1 MRTSKKG
8 FMVFIGLLVLLFLS
22 ILCVSRSYNKSLK
35 VKTLSGSD
43 KILNEQNLMLV
54 NNNIIS
60 FPPQGYNDEYRIA
73 ATRAYIL
80 NTNKIINLD
89 IKKQGHKVILS
100 NKDHLYKPKTSMTVP
115 INIYYTLEEKSGLV
129 LVKFQDY
136 QGREYRGSVYDKDI
150 RSSAKSED
158 LKIHRVEKYKG
169 NYYLALSY
177 YNKDK
182 KSSILAFAR
191 LDNNRLIILDQV
203 EDKIKYRWARY
214 GLIAFDKFFIFDYSD
229 ENGKFMPSTLSFDFK
244 DKKISRDYIDKTN
257 PLYSVFDRN
266 PNNSDKTDNFS
277 YIKYLADKQAIVRV
291 KNPDNSNN
299 YHVYIVKFRDGK
311 LVLDQDIDTGIGLY
325 LDEKKIQDRGN
336 NYSFNNSNEVNIFL
350 NNNKLIFYMVNSSSL
365 MDSQHY
371 EKSVNL
377 DQLKRIL
384 IYGLDTR
391 KLDYEGQISGALKK
405 YDQEI
410 YSSNKIDKTK

>member
-22 ILCVSRSYNKSLK
+22 ILCVSRSYNKFLK
-35 VKTLSGSD
+35 VRTIRGND
-43 KILNEQNLMLV
+43 NILNEQNLILV

-60 FPPQGYNDEYRIA
+60 FPPEGPNEHYRIA
-73 ATRAYIL
+73 ATRAYVL
-80 NTNKIINLD
+80 NTNKLINLD
-89 IKKQGHKVILS
+89 IKKQGHGVILS
-100 NKDHLYKPKTSMTVP
+100 HKDHVYKPKTSMTVP

-129 LVKFQDY
+129 LVKFQDH
-136 QGREYRGSVYDKDI
+136 QGREYSGAIYDKDI

-182 KSSILAFAR
+182 KSSILAFAI
-191 LDNNRLIILDQV
+191 LNNNKLTILDQV

-229 ENGKFMPSTLSFDFK
+229 EVGNFRPSTLAFDFNK
-244 DKKISRDYIDKTN
+244 KKISRDYIDKTN
-257 PLYSVFDRN
+257 PLYRVFERN
-266 PNNSDKTDNFS
+266 PNNSDRIDNFS
-277 YIKYLADKQAIVRV
+277 YIKYLPDKNTIVRV
-291 KNPDNSNN
+291 KSPDNSKN
-299 YHVYIVKFRDGK
+299 YHIYLIREKGGK
-311 LVLDQDIDTGIGLY
+311 LILDQDIDTGIGIY
-325 LDEKKIQDRGN
+325 TDEKKIQDRGN
-336 NYSFNNSNEVNIFL
+336 NYSFNNNNEANIFL
-350 NNNKLIFYMVNSSSL
+350 NNNKVVFYMVNSSSL

-377 DQLKRIL
+377 DQLKRII

-391 KLDYEGQISGALKK
+391 KIDYEGQILGALKEF
-405 YDQEI
+405 DQEI
-410 YSSNKIDKTK
+410 YSSNKINKIK

>member
-1 MRTSKKG
+1 
-8 FMVFIGLLVLLFLS
+8 
-22 ILCVSRSYNKSLK
+22 
-35 VKTLSGSD
+35 
-43 KILNEQNLMLV
+43 MLV

-336 NYSFNNSNEVNIFL
+336 NYSFKNSNEVNIFL

-365 MDSQHY
+365 MDSQYY

-391 KLDYEGQISGALKK
+391 KLDYEGQISGALKE

>member
-80 NTNKIINLD
+80 NTNKLINLD

-100 NKDHLYKPKTSMTVP
+100 HKDHLYKPKTSMTVP

-136 QGREYRGSVYDKDI
+136 QGREYSGSVYDKDI

-169 NYYLALSY
+169 NYYLVLSY

-277 YIKYLADKQAIVRV
+277 YIKYLADKQSIVRV

-336 NYSFNNSNEVNIFL
+336 NYSFKNSNEVNIFL

-391 KLDYEGQISGALKK
+391 KLDYEGQISGALKE

-410 YSSNKIDKTK
+410 NSSNKIDKTK

>member
-1 MRTSKKG
+1 MKTSKKG
-8 FMVFIGLLVLLFLS
+8 FMVFTGLLILLFLS
-22 ILCVSRSYNKSLK
+22 ISCVSQSYNKSLK

-73 ATRAYIL
+73 ATRAYVL
-80 NTNKIINLD
+80 NTNKLINLD
-89 IKKQGHKVILS
+89 IKKQGHEVILS
-100 NKDHLYKPKTSMTVP
+100 HKYHVYKPKTSMTVP

-129 LVKFQDY
+129 LVKFQDH
-136 QGREYRGSVYDKDI
+136 QGREYSGSIYDKDI
-150 RSSAKSED
+150 ISSAKSED
-158 LKIHRVEKYKG
+158 LKIHRVEKSKG

-182 KSSILAFAR
+182 KSSIIAFAR
-191 LDNNRLIILDQV
+191 LDNNKLTILDQV

-350 NNNKLIFYMVNSSSL
+350 NNNKLIFYMVNGSSL

-391 KLDYEGQISGALKK
+391 KLYYEGQISSALKE

>member
-1 MRTSKKG
+1 MKTSKKG
-8 FMVFIGLLVLLFLS
+8 FMVFTGLLILLFLS
-22 ILCVSRSYNKSLK
+22 ISCVSQSYNKSLK

-73 ATRAYIL
+73 ATRAYVL
-80 NTNKIINLD
+80 NTNKLINLD
-89 IKKQGHKVILS
+89 IKKQGHEVILS
-100 NKDHLYKPKTSMTVP
+100 HKYHVYKPKTSMTVP

-129 LVKFQDY
+129 LVKFQDH
-136 QGREYRGSVYDKDI
+136 QGREYSGSIYDKDI
-150 RSSAKSED
+150 ISSAKSED

-191 LDNNRLIILDQV
+191 LDNNKLTILDQV

-257 PLYSVFDRN
+257 PL
-266 PNNSDKTDNFS
+266 
-277 YIKYLADKQAIVRV
+277 
-291 KNPDNSNN
+291 
-299 YHVYIVKFRDGK
+299 
-311 LVLDQDIDTGIGLY
+311 
-325 LDEKKIQDRGN
+325 
-336 NYSFNNSNEVNIFL
+336 
-350 NNNKLIFYMVNSSSL
+350 
-365 MDSQHY
+365 
-371 EKSVNL
+371 
-377 DQLKRIL
+377 
-384 IYGLDTR
+384 
-391 KLDYEGQISGALKK
+391 
-405 YDQEI
+405 
-410 YSSNKIDKTK
+410 